1 MNNQDQIIKTRDGRE
16 IQIMQDGDLD
26 GIPVVVHHGSP
37 GSRKLSSNAIAD
49 AAEQGIR
56 LIGFD
61 RAGYGG
67 STPSPGRTVAD
78 VANDVETIA
87 RALNL
92 DRLTVWGISGGGP
105 HALACAALLPDL
117 VAGVASL
124 AAPAPYIADGLD
136 WSAGMGESNIDEF
149 NAAVNGR
156 RELEEFIEVETPG
169 ILSADPETLLDGLK
183 SLLSP
188 VDSEVLSG
196 DFVFELINNMIEGIR
211 NKRDGWIDDD
221 LAFVKSWE
229 FDLGQIQ
236 IPVLLL
242 HGKQDNFVP
251 YAHGEWLTDQIPGV
265 ESRILPDDGHI
276 TLLVNRISEVHSWLK
291 NKLV

>member
-1 MNNQDQIIKTRDGRE
+1 MNNQDQIIKTNDGRE

-37 GSRKLSSNAIAD
+37 GSRKLFSIAIAD

-56 LIGFD
+56 LISFD

-78 VANDVETIA
+78 VAKDVSTIA
-87 RALNL
+87 SALNL

-117 VAGVASL
+117 VAGVVSL
-124 AAPAPYIADGLD
+124 AALAPYIADGLD
-136 WSAGMGESNIDEF
+136 WSAGMGESNIDGF
-149 NAAVNGR
+149 DAAVNGR
-156 RELEEFIEVETPG
+156 GELEKLIEAETPG
-169 ILSADPETLLDGLK
+169 ILSADPEALLDGLK

-221 LAFVKSWE
+221 LSFVKSWE

-242 HGKQDNFVP
+242 HGKQDYFVP
-251 YAHGEWLTDQIPGV
+251 VHHGEWLSGQIPGV
-265 ESRILPDDGHI
+265 ESRILPDDGHF

-291 NKLV
+291 NKMV

>member
-1 MNNQDQIIKTRDGRE
+1 MPRSK
-16 IQIMQDGDLD
+16 
-26 GIPVVVHHGSP
+26 V
-37 GSRKLSSNAIAD
+37 
-49 AAEQGIR
+49 IR

-78 VANDVETIA
+78 VAKDVATIA
-87 RALNL
+87 SALKL
-92 DRLTVWGISGGGP
+92 DRLAVWGISGGGP

-136 WSAGMGESNIDEF
+136 WSAGMGESIIDEF
-149 NAAVNGR
+149 KAAVNGR
-156 RELEEFIEVETPG
+156 KELEEIIEAETPG
-169 ILSADPETLLDGLK
+169 ILSADPEVFLDSLK

-188 VDSEVLSG
+188 ADKEVLTG
-196 DFVFELINNMIEGIR
+196 DFVFEMINNMIEGIQ
-211 NKRDGWIDDD
+211 NKRDGWIDDY
-221 LAFVKSWE
+221 LAFVKSWD

-236 IPVLLL
+236 VPVLLL

-251 YAHGEWLTDQIPGV
+251 YAHGVWLSSQIPGV
-265 ESRILPDDGHI
+265 DSRILPDDGHI
-276 TLLVNRISEVHSWLK
+276 SLFVNRISEVHSWLK
-291 NKLV
+291 NKMV